1 MEKEVNTFIVSGG
14 EASVIQ
20 LYENKSINTLLLRE
34 TCDHSKLLSQA
45 FGMLLGMVSS
55 ALDGT

>member
-1 MEKEVNTFIVSGG
+1 MNTFIVSGG

-34 TCDHSKLLSQA
+34 TCDHSKMLSQA
-45 FGMLLGMVSS
+45 FGMLLGKVSS